1 MNRTAFVAACL
12 LAATTPSFAQS
23 GPLALVGGKVLP
35 VVGAEIP
42 DGIVLIRDGR
52 IERVGRGIEVPPG
65 YRRIDTRGCVIMPG
79 MIDLNAYVGGY
90 PDLLESVS
98 AVTPAVRAIDA
109 FDPWHPDVAR
119 LPASGVTTFVL
130 APRPGNVIAGRT
142 AVLKSPAPSRDRARP
157 RVLRSAAAVMLSV
170 GRAAAG
176 PERPPTSR
184 PGAIELL
191 RRTLA
196 RARGSEAAER
206 RPALRSLQPVL
217 AGQETAFIH
226 VEDAVDA
233 RAAVAVASEF
243 GLRACLVNA
252 RDIGDAAESVARSG
266 AAVAFGPFDLG
277 MLDRQLSGPA
287 RVGAAGG
294 RVAFVS
300 NAPLTAMADIRVT
313 AALAVRFG
321 LARQTALRGLTLTA
335 AELAGVGDRVGSL
348 EPGKDADLV
357 VLSGDPL
364 ELVSRILRVVVD
376 GETVYAVA
384 KEGEAK
390 DRTASEAAAGTAS
403 NPPENEA
410 K

>member
-1 MNRTAFVAACL
+1 MIRTAFVAACL
-12 LAATTPSFAQS
+12 LAAAPASLAQS

-35 VVGAEIP
+35 VAGAEIQ
-42 DGIVLIRDGR
+42 DGVVLIRDGR
-52 IERVGRGIEVPPG
+52 IERVGRELEVPPG
-65 YRRIDTRGCVIMPG
+65 YRRIDTKGGVIMPG
-79 MIDLNAYVGGY
+79 MIDLNAYAGGY
-90 PDLLESVS
+90 ADLLESVS
-98 AVTPAVRAIDA
+98 AVTPDVRAIDA
-109 FDPWHPDVAR
+109 FDPWHPDLSR

-142 AVLKSPAPSRDRARP
+142 AVLKSIAPSRERVRP
-157 RVLRSAAAVMLSV
+157 RMLRSEAAFLLSV

-176 PERPPTSR
+176 SERPPTSR
-184 PGAIELL
+184 PGVIDLL
-191 RRTLA
+191 RRALA
-196 RARGSEAAER
+196 RARGSKADER
-206 RPALRSLQPVL
+206 WPGLRALQPLL
-217 AGQETAFIH
+217 AGQEAAFIH

-233 RAAVAVASEF
+233 RAAVAVATEF
-243 GLRACLVNA
+243 GLNACLVNA

-300 NAPLTAMADIRVT
+300 NAPLTRMADIRVT

-321 LARQTALRGLTLTA
+321 LDRETALRGLTLTA

-348 EPGKDADLV
+348 EPGKDADLI

-364 ELVSRILRVVVD
+364 ELVSRILRVVID

-384 KEGEAK
+384 EGGK
-390 DRTASEAAAGTAS
+390 DQHRIPFQAAAEAGS